1 MYNTIMDNT
10 MRLSS
15 HTNQGL
21 ESILSEAQSILQKNS
36 GLMRGMLSYQKN
48 DETGK
53 YVAREWFENE

>member
-1 MYNTIMDNT
+1 MKNTPQ
-10 MRLSS
+10 LPS

-21 ESILSEAQSILQKNS
+21 ESILSEVQPILKKHF
-36 GLMRGMLSYQKN
+36 GLMNGMLSYQKN